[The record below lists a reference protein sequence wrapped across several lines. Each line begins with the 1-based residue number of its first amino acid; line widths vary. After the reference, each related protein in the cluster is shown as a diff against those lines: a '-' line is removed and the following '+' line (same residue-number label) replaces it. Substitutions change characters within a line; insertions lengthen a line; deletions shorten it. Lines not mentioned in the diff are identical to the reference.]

1 MKQMADVEDV
11 RLFGCVRAGDAS
23 SDFLF
28 LDAEQKNGK
37 GPDSPPSVPKEKR
50 TEAEIG
56 E

>member
-1 MKQMADVEDV
+1 MADVEDV
-11 RLFGCVRAGDAS
+11 CLFGCVHARDAS
-23 SDFLF
+23 SDFFFFF